1 MRFNADFIKILKDY
15 GRLPITSI
23 VESLEVIREN
33 EELQERFDHLRKT
46 DDAKRLTLDS
56 ITKAQKQRELDKK
69 ERELQDQIMQSN
81 ADLQLQLTQ
90 QAQVND

>member
-1 MRFNADFIKILKDY
+1 MRFNADFTKMLKDY

-56 ITKAQKQRELDKK
+56 ITKAQKQRDLDKK

-81 ADLQLQLTQ
+81 ADLQL
-90 QAQVND
+90 